1 MEPQAGGKEPGEQV
15 QCWIKDRSKDSR
27 ARGQRRGVYPLCLEW
42 TQRSQKGFLEEEGI
56 FQKELKEPRK
66 APSEERRKRIPDR
79 RKTGDS
85 LEGKVDSK

>member
-1 MEPQAGGKEPGEQV
+1 MLNQRQEQRFQGTGAEEGCLPSLPGVDAGQSEGLPG
-15 QCWIKDRSKDSR
+15 
-27 ARGQRRGVYPLCLEW
+27 GG
-42 TQRSQKGFLEEEGI
+42 GI

-79 RKTGDS
+79 RKTEDS